1 MSQWD
6 DIAVRQTMTN
16 EERLMSLAMQ
26 AATFAAE
33 AASVLRFR
41 HVDAPARFGEL
52 GSPQHAEI
60 DPFKS
65 GAA

>member
-1 MSQWD
+1 
-6 DIAVRQTMTN
+6 MTN
-16 EERLMSLAMQ
+16 EERLKTDVPGDAGGDICSRVGHMK
-26 AATFAAE
+26 